1 MGALAW
7 RACIAGMA
15 HSYGNA
21 RGEALPP
28 EISAARPS
36 VEEIERAVAA
46 CILGHTIEPIAATL
60 GLSPEALTVWVQRY
74 RAAGSPRS
82 T

>member
-1 MGALAW
+1 MGSAM
-7 RACIAGMA
+7 RIIIHGP
-15 HSYGNA
+15 A
-21 RGEALPP
+21 RGEALTP
-28 EISAARPS
+28 ELHAARPPG
-36 VEEIERAVAA
+36 EEIERAAA
-46 CILGHTIEPIAATL
+46 AYILGHTIEPLAATL